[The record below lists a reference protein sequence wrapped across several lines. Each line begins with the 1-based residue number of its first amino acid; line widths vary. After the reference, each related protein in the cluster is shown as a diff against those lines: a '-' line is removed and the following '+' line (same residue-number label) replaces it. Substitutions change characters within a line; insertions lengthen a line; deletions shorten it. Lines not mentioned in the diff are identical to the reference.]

1 MFNFN
6 NYVIKSCLKGKCN
19 ITLFETAFTH
29 IIITKCSTIL
39 APKLNNKAK
48 LLVF

>member
-19 ITLFETAFTH
+19 ITLFATAFTH
-29 IIITKCSTIL
+29 RIITTCSTIL
-39 APKLNNKAK
+39 APKLNKKSK
-48 LLVF
+48 LLFF